1 MTSSNKTKQR
11 TSETGFCVFGAN
23 ILLKYVTTLKNQ
35 IEGAKRGGD
44 IEYVHQLRVT
54 SRRIRAL
61 MSIFKPCFQKKI
73 FKRWR
78 TEIQNIT
85 RSLGAARDT
94 DVQNLFLEEY
104 LKKLQPEMAHEGVEY
119 LLKKHREKRETI
131 QPQVISTLEQLI
143 HSHVL
148 DEIINECDMILTQ
161 YLPVEP
167 GSTRSVSVQQKA
179 SQHISRKLQS
189 FLDMEEYVHTENAI
203 QQHHQMRIAAKRLRY
218 TMEIFSNLYEDNLKE
233 FISLLK
239 QIQDYLGEMHDCDV
253 WIQYIPQFIEK
264 IQNEHD
270 NSLDIRVLEAGL
282 NEFLRYIQNRR
293 HLLYKDFIS
302 LWDKSQKQEIF
313 DRLLEKTHIIILQFP
328 DAQKK
333 IAIIADEHGNI
344 HALNA
349 VIEDAKKHDAMLF
362 LHAGDFVGYGA
373 YPSDVIEQLKSEN
386 VLNIIGNYDRDVLR
400 TISKGKGKRK
410 NNDPKTISLNFTRK
424 HLSKKD
430 IMFLKSLPQKLQIK
444 IGSCRILLA
453 HGSPESPEE
462 HLKPTTSDNRLR
474 TLAHRISADI
484 VIIGH
489 SHQPFVK
496 TVDNVTFINPGSVG
510 RPDDA
515 NPQASYAL
523 MTLNPFSVELL
534 RVPYD
539 VNAAVQAI
547 RKYRLPELF
556 AQMLLHGI
564 SLEAIEDLDK
574 KRGVLS
580 VKNNKMRLKQVQ
592 QLAEKFSDDL
602 THPIQ
607 VRRLALIL
615 FDELKELFSFDENDK
630 LLLECAALLHD
641 IGWSQG
647 WKGHHKT
654 SLRLILNDT
663 KIPFTI
669 KEKYIIGSIAR
680 YHRKTVPQQKHYHF
694 SALKLD
700 DQRIVRILS
709 AIMKIADGLDA
720 SHHSIVKNI
729 NIKINTS
736 TITMQCIVT
745 ATFDLEQ
752 RAVDKKK
759 TLFEQISKRRLI
771 IQWQK
776 N

>member
-1 MTSSNKTKQR
+1 MK
-11 TSETGFCVFGAN
+11 EC
-23 ILLKYVTTLKNQ
+23 
-35 IEGAKRGGD
+35 
-44 IEYVHQLRVT
+44 VHQ
-54 SRRIRAL
+54 
-61 MSIFKPCFQKKI
+61 
-73 FKRWR
+73 
-78 TEIQNIT
+78 
-85 RSLGAARDT
+85 
-94 DVQNLFLEEY
+94 
-104 LKKLQPEMAHEGVEY
+104 
-119 LLKKHREKRETI
+119 
-131 QPQVISTLEQLI
+131 
-143 HSHVL
+143 
-148 DEIINECDMILTQ
+148 
-161 YLPVEP
+161 
-167 GSTRSVSVQQKA
+167 
-179 SQHISRKLQS
+179 
-189 FLDMEEYVHTENAI
+189 ENAI
-203 QQHHQMRIAAKRLRY
+203 QQHHQMRITAKRLRY
-218 TMEIFSNLYEDNLKE
+218 TMEIFSPLYEDNLKE

-264 IQNEHD
+264 IQNEQD
-270 NSLDIRVLEAGL
+270 NSLDIGILEAGL

-302 LWDKSQKQEIF
+302 LWDKNQKQEIF
-313 DRLLEKTHIIILQFP
+313 DKLLEKIHIITLQIP

-349 VIEDAKKHDAMLF
+349 VMDDAKKHEAILF

-373 YPSDVIEQLKSEN
+373 YPSDVIRQLKSEI
-386 VLNIIGNYDRDVLR
+386 VLNIIGNYDQNALR
-400 TISKGKGKRK
+400 TKSKGKGKRK

-430 IMFLKSLPQKLQIK
+430 IMFLRSLPQELQIQ

-539 VNAAVQAI
+539 VNAAVQAL

-669 KEKYIIGSIAR
+669 QERYIIGSIAR

-700 DQRIVRILS
+700 DQRRARILS

-745 ATFDLEQ
+745 GPFDLEQ